1 MYFDN
6 HKDFPNARINKNLF
20 WEYDMEH
27 FDFQKQ
33 INLVV
38 QRVVQRGTSEDFYAM
53 LNLYGFD
60 SVKEAIKKSP
70 SFSQR
75 EMEFINNVLGIPYS
89 ELTAYQKMK
98 ESPSRWPHNGSPI
111 RI

>member
-6 HKDFPNARINKNLF
+6 HKYFTNARINKDLF

-33 INLVV
+33 VDLVV

-60 SVKEAIKKSP
+60 LVKEAIKRFP
-70 SFSQR
+70 TFSQR

-89 ELTAYQKMK
+89 ELTAYLKMK
-98 ESPSRWPHNGSPI
+98 ESPSKWPNNGTPI